1 MEERAIVK
9 RLEVIEKA
17 LGEISE
23 KIKRI
28 ESKEDIKR
36 IEERLAVVED
46 LCLLT
51 RLECLKTRELLKKT
65 AVTGITDTLQ
75 SRIDYLEE
83 VVSTLL
89 KKVGGY
95 GKGARKDKGKG

>member
-1 MEERAIVK
+1 M
-9 RLEVIEKA
+9 
-17 LGEISE
+17 
-23 KIKRI
+23 
-28 ESKEDIKR
+28 
-36 IEERLAVVED
+36 
-46 LCLLT
+46 
-51 RLECLKTRELLKKT
+51 KTRELLKKT

-95 GKGARKDKGKG
+95 GKGARKDKGKS